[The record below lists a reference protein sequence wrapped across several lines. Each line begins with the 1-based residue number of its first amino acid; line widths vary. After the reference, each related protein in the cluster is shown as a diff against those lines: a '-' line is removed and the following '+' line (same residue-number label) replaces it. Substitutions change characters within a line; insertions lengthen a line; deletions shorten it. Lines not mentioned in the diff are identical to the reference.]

1 MTFLTGN
8 LWRAG
13 AIALAAFAVLFFVQ
27 LKIANGKVADLRKD
41 LLIEKQAHEVSKQSV
56 AQLQDDMA
64 RIMADALAREADL
77 KRAREQAEKQR
88 AAFAKQRQAS
98 DQQIARLRGSVS
110 TLESDCTTP
119 DSLINDASGL

>member
-27 LKIANGKVADLRKD
+27 LKVANGKLDDLRKD

-64 RIMADALAREADL
+64 DLMAEARRKEADL
-77 KRAREQAEKQR
+77 TRAREQAEKQR
-88 AAFAKQRQAS
+88 AAFAKQRQTS
-98 DQQIARLRGSVS
+98 DQQIARLRSAVDA
-110 TLESDCTTP
+110 LKSDCSTP
-119 DSLINDASGL
+119 DSLMDDAEGL

>member
-1 MTFLTGN
+1 MTWLTGN

-27 LKIANGKVADLRKD
+27 LKLANGTIDDLRDD
-41 LLIEKQAHEVSKQSV
+41 LKMERTDHEITKQSV
-56 AQLQDDMA
+56 EMLQADLANIMVEA
-64 RIMADALAREADL
+64 RRKEADL
-77 KRAREQAEKQR
+77 QRAREQAERQR
-88 AAFAKQRQAS
+88 DTFAKQRETS
-98 DQQIARLRGSVS
+98 DRQIARLRGAVS